1 MTGEGWGEGERPA
14 SARWLLCSDGPG
26 FPVIPAKAGIQA
38 RLNKGA
44 TLQRPV
50 FHPHPNP
57 LPSRDPCVIVVPAKS
72 LPRTRYGGDPCKS
85 VIPAKGHT
93 CTTRHSGESRNP
105 GPSEQR
111 SHLAEAGLSP
121 SPQPSPVKRPLRN
134 RRSREEP
141 APYSIRGRP
150 VQIRHSGE
158 SRNPAGGGPAWIAS
172 FRSPMLLCSESYA
185 KVSEGGNPGLRW
197 SASTMLIH
205 CHDFTLSP

>member
-1 MTGEGWGEGERPA
+1 M
-14 SARWLLCSDGPG
+14 
-26 FPVIPAKAGIQA
+26 
-38 RLNKGA
+38 
-44 TLQRPV
+44 QRPV

-85 VIPAKGHT
+85 VIPAKAGIQARLNKGATLQRPVFHPHPNPLPSRDP
-93 CTTRHSGESRNP
+93 CVIAVPAKGDPCKSVIPAKAESRP
-105 GPSEQR
+105 GT
-111 SHLAEAGLSP
+111 
-121 SPQPSPVKRPLRN
+121 
-134 RRSREEP
+134 EEP
-141 APYSIRGRP
+141 QRP
-150 VQIRHSGE
+150 VFHPHPNPLPSRDPCVIVMQIRHSGE
-158 SRNPAGGGPAWIAS
+158 SRNPGGGGPAWIAS